1 MRPYLLPAL
10 IIRLFLIFLTKY
22 QVIFS
27 NYNNCRYK
35 GSAII
40 AVFCLVFLTFLFT
53 YFFPSVNELFVS
65 FTFLLDTY
73 LSLTSL

>member
-10 IIRLFLIFLTKY
+10 IIRYTLLPLLIIKLYFY
-22 QVIFS
+22 
-27 NYNNCRYK
+27 YNNCRYK

-65 FTFLLDTY
+65 FNIQINT
-73 LSLTSL
+73 